1 MNRRVRNRT
10 HGGVGGR
17 EGRLSLLPDYRLV
30 LKVDDRDVTQ
40 VSVGRTG
47 TLTLSALVQQR
58 FAFTVERITPV
69 ASAEE
74 GRNFFRVEASLT
86 VASGRLRPGMKGVA
100 KIDIGE
106 RKLVWIWTHRM
117 VDWLKLWLWSWLP

>member
-1 MNRRVRNRT
+1 M
-10 HGGVGGR
+10 
-17 EGRLSLLPDYRLV
+17 